1 MPIID
6 FKATM
11 CKHCYKCVR
20 GCEVKSIMIR
30 DGHAYIMPN
39 RCILCGQCLLN
50 CPQSAKRVPSE
61 LSKVKKLIE
70 SGAPV
75 IASLSSSYMG
85 VLPYKKRGQVKS
97 ALKKLGFTNVCD
109 AAEGAALAT
118 EEYVR
123 LLEQGE
129 MKNII
134 TTACPSIVN
143 LIEIHYPELIKYL
156 APVLIPSGIHTR
168 MLHAEFGEAAKVVV
182 IGPCIAEKE
191 KNRVVKPDAVLTFED
206 LKQWLSEEQI
216 EIEAC
221 EEEPFED
228 REPGANLRYPV
239 SGGLLTAVTATQK
252 KPDKYRKFYVSGVK
266 DCLAATK
273 VCGGDA
279 KACRYGCFG
288 FGSCVAACKFDAIHV
303 INGVAV
309 VDKEKCTNCGAC
321 RAACPHHLIVEVPYK
336 QKVFVNC
343 SNKDKGPAVTKVCA
357 NSCIACGM
365 CERTCK
371 FDAIHVVDNV
381 AVIDYSKCKNCTMC
395 AKACPRNAI
404 EPIPTPE
411 EKEKF
416 KAAQKAAAEKKAA
429 AAKAAAEAAE
439 APKAE

>member
-1 MPIID
+1 MSTTILAPIVLTVLGII
-6 FKATM
+6 FGT
-11 CKHCYKCVR
+11 
-20 GCEVKSIMIR
+20 
-30 DGHAYIMPN
+30 
-39 RCILCGQCLLN
+39 IL
-50 CPQSAKRVPSE
+50 AVA
-61 LSKVKKLIE
+61 SKVFAVEKDPREDAIVEILPGANCGGCGYPGCAGCAEAILAGK
-70 SGAPV
+70 APV
-75 IASLSSSYMG
+75 TACAPAG
-85 VLPYKKRGQVKS
+85 
-97 ALKKLGFTNVCD
+97 
-109 AAEGAALAT
+109 AEGAAKIA
-118 EEYVR
+118 
-123 LLEQGE
+123 
-129 MKNII
+129 
-134 TTACPSIVN
+134 
-143 LIEIHYPELIKYL
+143 EIMGME
-156 APVLIPSGIHTR
+156 APSGEKQVAHV
-168 MLHAEFGEAAKVVV
+168 LCNGGCNAKD
-182 IGPCIAEKE
+182 
-191 KNRVVKPDAVLTFED
+191 NFE
-206 LKQWLSEEQI
+206 
-216 EIEAC
+216 
-221 EEEPFED
+221 
-228 REPGANLRYPV
+228 
-239 SGGLLTAVTATQK
+239 
-252 KPDKYRKFYVSGVK
+252 YRGVK

-303 INGVAV
+303 ENGVAV

-321 RAACPHHLIVEVPYK
+321 REACPRKLIVEVPYK

-429 AAKAAAEAAE
+429 AAKAAAEAAAAE